1 MLAGKL
7 LLSRLR
13 QTTRNTELAT
23 HPPTAPMPSADRPV
37 IAHVLHRLYLAG
49 AEVLAAELS
58 RKLSDRYRFVFFC
71 LDDIGPLGTT
81 LTDEGFTVVN
91 LARQPGVDLRVAR
104 RMGSAVRE
112 HGVDLL
118 HAHQYTPFFYASLSR
133 GLPILS
139 RKQPPILF
147 TEHGRHY
154 PDQRKTKRILANR
167 FLLGKR
173 DRVTAVGSF
182 IKQAL
187 VANEGIA
194 ADRIEVIHNGINPAR
209 FAHGD
214 RAAARRLLGI
224 ADDELAI
231 LQVARL
237 HPVKDH
243 VTAIRAMADVA
254 KRMPKAR
261 LLVGDGECRADLE
274 TLISKLNL
282 QAHVTLVGVRDD
294 VPALMPAADVFL
306 LSSLSE
312 GISVTLLEAMA
323 TGLPIAATDVGGNS
337 EVVAHNHTGLLS
349 PRRDAP
355 ALAHNLVTLL
365 SDADLRQ
372 TFGSA
377 GHARLL
383 DLFTESQMHDNYAQL
398 YQQMLSR

>member
-1 MLAGKL
+1 
-7 LLSRLR
+7 
-13 QTTRNTELAT
+13 
-23 HPPTAPMPSADRPV
+23 MPSADRPV

-71 LDDIGPLGTT
+71 LDEVGPLGET

-91 LARQPGVDLRVAR
+91 LGRQPGVDLRVAG
-104 RMGSAVRE
+104 RMKNAVHE

-133 GLPILS
+133 GLPMLRS
-139 RKQPPILF
+139 KQPAILF

-154 PDQRKTKRILANR
+154 PDQRKTKRVLANR
-167 FLLGKR
+167 FLLGKH
-173 DRVTAVGSF
+173 DRVTAVGEF

-187 VANEGIA
+187 VDNEGIA
-194 ADRIEVIHNGINPAR
+194 ADRIDVIHNGIDPAR
-209 FAHGD
+209 FAQGD

-243 VTAIRAMADVA
+243 VTAIRAMADVV
-254 KRMPKAR
+254 KQVPKAR
-261 LLVGDGECRADLE
+261 LLLVGDGACRANLE
-274 TLISKLNL
+274 ALISKRNL

-337 EVVAHNHTGLLS
+337 EVVRHDHTGLLS
-349 PRRDAP
+349 PRQDAP
-355 ALAHNLVTLL
+355 ALARNLITLL
-365 SDADLRQ
+365 SNPDKRTA
-372 TFGSA
+372 FGQA
-377 GHARLL
+377 GKTRLL
-383 DLFTESQMHDNYAQL
+383 EQFTQAQMHHNYAQL
-398 YQQMLSR
+398 YQQMLAC